1 MRRAI
6 ASGGRETPRNRL
18 PKAMSRTAADGP
30 ARVLVTTVWLTL
42 AAAWLGGAAVT
53 AAPPDALAERMTALR
68 ERMVQEDLQPG
79 GITDPRVLA
88 AMRSVPRHEFVAP
101 AQRPL
106 AYVDMA
112 LPIGEKQTI
121 SGPFVVA
128 YMTERLE
135 PGPDDTVL
143 EIGTGSGY
151 QAAVLSGLV
160 KTVYSIEIHE
170 ALGEKAA
177 RTLARLGY
185 RNVVTKVGDG
195 FQGWAEHAPFDRIIV
210 TCSPEEIPQPLVDQL
225 AEGGRMV
232 IPLGERY
239 DQMLV
244 LLTKRDGEMVREAL
258 VPSLFVPMTGAA
270 EEARR
275 VLPDGTA
282 PSIGNGG
289 FEEVLP
295 DGAVPTSWYYGR
307 QMTVAEESDAP
318 EGHRYLRFENAE
330 RGRPA
335 QVFQGF
341 PVDGRAIGRLGIAL
355 EVRAEGVR
363 EGQSPQ
369 ELPAVGVQFFDER
382 RTRSSRALVP
392 LGKGTFPWRRTEEAV
407 PVPTWARE
415 AILLVGMLGA
425 EGRLEIDDVRITG
438 RPR

>member
-1 MRRAI
+1 MTGAVAIGRSGSVRAAVVSALCW
-6 ASGGRETPRNRL
+6 ASL
-18 PKAMSRTAADGP
+18 
-30 ARVLVTTVWLTL
+30 
-42 AAAWLGGAAVT
+42 LGGAVL
-53 AAPPDALAERMTALR
+53 AAPPDAVAERMTALR
-68 ERMVQEDLQPG
+68 ERMVREDLEAG
-79 GITDPRVLA
+79 GIGDPRVLA
-88 AMRSVPRHEFVAP
+88 SMRSVPRHEFVAP

-135 PGPDDTVL
+135 PGPDHTVL

-185 RNVVTKVGDG
+185 ENVVTKIGDG

-244 LLTKRDGEMVREAL
+244 LLTKRDGRMVREAL
-258 VPSLFVPMTGAA
+258 VPSLFVPMTGEA
-270 EEARR
+270 EDAR
-275 VLPDGTA
+275 VVQPDGTA
-282 PSIGNGG
+282 PAIGNGG

-295 DGAVPTSWYYGR
+295 DGTVPTSWYYGR
-307 QMTVAEESDAP
+307 QMTVAEEADAP
-318 EGHRYLRFENAE
+318 EGRRYLRFENTQ

-355 EVRAEGVR
+355 DVRAEGIR
-363 EGQSPQ
+363 EGNSPQ

-392 LGKGTFPWRRTEEAV
+392 LGKGTFPWRRTEDAV

>member
-1 MRRAI
+1 M
-6 ASGGRETPRNRL
+6 
-18 PKAMSRTAADGP
+18 
-30 ARVLVTTVWLTL
+30 ARVILFGRFAAAGVAVLTTVVAPLL
-42 AAAWLGGAAVT
+42 GAAVAP

-68 ERMVQEDLQPG
+68 ERMVREDLVPG

-88 AMRSVPRHEFVAP
+88 SMRSVPRHEFVAP
-101 AQRPL
+101 AQRQL

-135 PGPDDTVL
+135 PGPEDTVL

-151 QAAVLSGLV
+151 QAAVLSALV

-170 ALGEKAA
+170 ALGEKAT

-185 RNVVTKVGDG
+185 RNVVTKIGDG

-244 LLTKRDGEMVREAL
+244 LLTKRDGKMIREAL

-270 EEARR
+270 EEAR
-275 VLPDGTA
+275 VVQPDGTA
-282 PSIGNGG
+282 PAIGNGG

-307 QMTVAEESDAP
+307 QMTLAEESDAP
-318 EGHRYLRFENAE
+318 EGRRYLRFENTE

-341 PVDGRAIGRLGIAL
+341 PVDGRAVGKLEIAL
-355 EVRAEGVR
+355 ATRAEGVR
-363 EGQSPQ
+363 EGHAAGES
-369 ELPAVGVQFFDER
+369 PAVVVQFFDER
-382 RTRSSRALVP
+382 RARSARAAVALS
-392 LGKGTFPWRRTEEAV
+392 KGTFDWRQEEGTVTV
-407 PVPTWARE
+407 PPWARE
-415 AILLVGMLGA
+415 AIVLVGMLGA
-425 EGRLEIDDVRITG
+425 VGRFDVDDVRITG
-438 RPR
+438 TPR

>member
-1 MRRAI
+1 MKAAAEGPMAATRVI
-6 ASGGRETPRNRL
+6 GR
-18 PKAMSRTAADGP
+18 
-30 ARVLVTTVWLTL
+30 L
-42 AAAWLGGAAVT
+42 AAFGTAILLAGGGLSAVP
-53 AAPPDALAERMTALR
+53 AAPPDGSAERMTALR
-68 ERMVQEDLQPG
+68 ERMVREDLMAG

-88 AMRSVPRHEFVAP
+88 SMRDVPRHEFVAP

-135 PGPDDTVL
+135 PRPEHTVL

-151 QAAVLSGLV
+151 QAAVLSPLV
-160 KTVYSIEIHE
+160 KTVYSIEIHKP
-170 ALGEKAA
+170 LGEKAA

-185 RNVVTKVGDG
+185 RNVVTKIGDG

-210 TCSPEEIPQPLVDQL
+210 TCSPEEIPRPLVDQL

-244 LLTKRDGEMVREAL
+244 LLTKRDGEMIREAL

-282 PSIGNGG
+282 PAIGNGG
-289 FEEVLP
+289 FEEVLA
-295 DGAVPTSWYYGR
+295 DGKVPTSWYYGR
-307 QMTVAEESDAP
+307 QMTVAEEEDAP
-318 EGHRYLRFENAE
+318 EGARYLRFENAE

-341 PVDGRAIGRLGIAL
+341 PVDGRAVARLAIAL
-355 EVRAEGVR
+355 EVRGEGIR

-369 ELPAVGVQFFDER
+369 ELPALGVQFFDER
-382 RTRSSRALVP
+382 RTRSSRVLVP
-392 LGKGTFPWRRTEEAV
+392 LGRGTFPWRSTADTV
-407 PVPTWARE
+407 PVPVWARE

-425 EGRLEIDDVRITG
+425 EGCLEVDDVRVRG
-438 RPR
+438 EAR